1 MVYSPQTACEI
12 TMQPIRRFA
21 MDGAI
26 LFSDI
31 LVIPQALGQN
41 LEFKEGEGPK
51 LNPIEGPE
59 GLKNLDADK
68 IDETL
73 NPVYET
79 VKLIK
84 QQLSQEGFDQTALIG
99 FAGAPW
105 TVACYMIEGGGSK
118 NFENIRKWAYAEDE
132 GFDQLVE
139 ILIVA
144 TIHYLSRQIEAGA
157 ETVQI
162 FDSWAGITDETNFRK
177 WIIEPTRKIVS
188 ALKTKHPGVPVI
200 GFPRMAGVLASE
212 YAEKTGIDMIG
223 TDYTLPIS
231 WSAQNLQGRVAVQ
244 GNLDPV
250 YLLTGGDP
258 LKKAALRI
266 LDDLS
271 SGPFVFNLGHGVI
284 KETPPENVEFLAKI
298 IREYRR

>member
-12 TMQPIRRFA
+12 TMQPIRRFG

-31 LVIPQALGQN
+31 LVIPQALGQT
-41 LEFKEGEGPK
+41 LEFREGEGPK
-51 LNPIEGPE
+51 LDPIKGPHD
-59 GLKNLDADK
+59 LKNLDADK
-68 IDETL
+68 IDDVL

-79 VKLIK
+79 VGLIK
-84 QQLSQEGFDQTALIG
+84 QQVIQEGFDQTALIG

-118 NFENIRKWAYAEDE
+118 NFENIRKWAYAEDK
-132 GFDQLVE
+132 GFDQLIE
-139 ILIVA
+139 ILIGA

-157 ETVQI
+157 EIVQI

-177 WIIEPTRKIVS
+177 WIIEPTGKIVS
-188 ALKTKHPGVPVI
+188 ALKAKHPGIPVI
-200 GFPRMAGVLASE
+200 GFPRMTGVLASE
-212 YAEKTGIDMIG
+212 YANKTDIDMIG
-223 TDYTLPIS
+223 TDYTLPTL

-258 LKKAALRI
+258 LKKAALRV

-298 IREYRR
+298 IREYER

>member
-12 TMQPIRRFA
+12 TMQPIRRFG

-31 LVIPQALGQN
+31 LVIPQALGQS
-41 LEFKEGEGPK
+41 LEFREGEGPK
-51 LNPIEGPE
+51 LDPIQGSQD
-59 GLKNLDADK
+59 LKNLSTGK
-68 IDETL
+68 IDDVL
-73 NPVYET
+73 NPIYET
-79 VKLIK
+79 VGLIK
-84 QQLSQEGFDQTALIG
+84 QQLIQEGFDQTALIG

-118 NFENIRKWAYAEDE
+118 NFENIRKWAYAEEE
-132 GFDQLVE
+132 GFDQLIE
-139 ILIVA
+139 ILIGA

-162 FDSWAGITDETNFRK
+162 FDSWAGITDEANFRK

-188 ALKTKHPGVPVI
+188 ALKAKHPGIPVI
-200 GFPRMAGVLASE
+200 GFPRMAGVLAGE
-212 YAEKTGIDMIG
+212 YAEKTSIDMIG
-223 TDYTLPIS
+223 TDYTLPIY
-231 WSAQNLQGRVAVQ
+231 WSAQNLQGRVAIQ

-250 YLLTGGDP
+250 YLLTGGEP
-258 LKKAALRI
+258 LKKAAIRI

-271 SGPFVFNLGHGVI
+271 NGPFVFNLGHGVI

-298 IREYRR
+298 IREYER